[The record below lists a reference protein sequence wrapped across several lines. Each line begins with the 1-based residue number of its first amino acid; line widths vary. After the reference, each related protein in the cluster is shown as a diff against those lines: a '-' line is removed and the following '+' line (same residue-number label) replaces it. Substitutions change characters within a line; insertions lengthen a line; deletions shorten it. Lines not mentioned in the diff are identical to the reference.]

1 MRRGLALSHTHKLV
15 HVCDRPARVCPPEK
29 TATVVKLVGMC
40 EVATPNGLPRP
51 A

>member
-1 MRRGLALSHTHKLV
+1 MRRGLALNHARKLAS
-15 HVCDRPARVCPPEK
+15 VCDRPARVRPPEK
-29 TATVVKLVGMC
+29 ATTVVKLVGMC